1 MGWKDPIHKG
11 EPRRT
16 QNPTQSLNSGGIYN
30 VT

>member
-1 MGWKDPIHKG
+1 MGWKDPIPKE